1 MSGGPGRV
9 DQLDADR
16 HDTERFAFGR
26 VDLAD
31 VGKLVVAGGGRVD
44 RGDPLMV
51 EHLLERG
58 VAGDLG
64 DAGQDVVA
72 LAVESDQRATLML
85 RRLESLTRI
94 SVVLRSVA
102 IRSK

>member
-1 MSGGPGRV
+1 
-9 DQLDADR
+9 
-16 HDTERFAFGR
+16 
-26 VDLAD
+26 
-31 VGKLVVAGGGRVD
+31 
-44 RGDPLMV
+44 MV